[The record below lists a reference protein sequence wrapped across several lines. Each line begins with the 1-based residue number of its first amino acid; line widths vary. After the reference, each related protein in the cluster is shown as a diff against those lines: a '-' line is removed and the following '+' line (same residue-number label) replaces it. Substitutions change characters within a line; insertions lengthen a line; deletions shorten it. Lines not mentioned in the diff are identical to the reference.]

1 MPFAGFLRSLSL
13 HVQVCWK
20 VVPGPKFF
28 WGSILVGVG
37 VPILLIAIALPATG
51 VSYRFGDTCHI
62 NHEKALGDYWG
73 PLLSFAAISTIL
85 QFTTFGYCIK
95 VYIKSLF
102 DDTATSDNSSGL
114 PSYNSS
120 VRTVTAKQAFRR
132 IKKVVAL
139 QWRSILIVLIII
151 ANVVFLSIVF
161 ISMDNTVSAITTNV
175 ERAQPWLLC
184 LAVHNG
190 DKTECWKEVGL
201 LVRNESTVMAALILL
216 SVTGFLFFL
225 SRVHHVS
232 THPLTMVS
240 WVAQRVLELAFLG
253 PHLDGFGLDSVFEKA
268 VQPLTRFCVG
278 RCSTTFVRPTT
289 LRNDSVP
296 SNNGL
301 RGEVA

>member
-1 MPFAGFLRSLSL
+1 MCENVLLIASPGFLRSLSL

-28 WGSILVGVG
+28 WGSILVGAG

-62 NHEKALGDYWG
+62 NHEKALADYWG
-73 PLLSFAAISTIL
+73 PLLSFAAVSAIL

-102 DDTATSDNSSGL
+102 DDSATSDNSSGL
-114 PSYNSS
+114 PTYNPS

-161 ISMDNTVSAITTNV
+161 ISMDNTVSAIKTNV
-175 ERAQPWLLC
+175 ERAQPWLIC
-184 LAVHNG
+184 LASHNG
-190 DKTECWKEVGL
+190 DKTKCWKEVGT

-216 SVTGFLFFL
+216 SVLLPFPPS
-225 SRVHHVS
+225 SRVN
-232 THPLTMVS
+232 PLTII
-240 WVAQRVLELAFLG
+240 F
-253 PHLDGFGLDSVFEKA
+253 FG
-268 VQPLTRFCVG
+268 
-278 RCSTTFVRPTT
+278 
-289 LRNDSVP
+289 
-296 SNNGL
+296 
-301 RGEVA
+301 

>member
-1 MPFAGFLRSLSL
+1 M
-13 HVQVCWK
+13 
-20 VVPGPKFF
+20 
-28 WGSILVGVG
+28 
-37 VPILLIAIALPATG
+37 PILIIAIALPATG

-73 PLLSFAAISTIL
+73 PLLSFAAVSAIL

-102 DDTATSDNSSGL
+102 DDTATSDNASGL

-120 VRTVTAKQAFRR
+120 VRTVTAKQALRR
-132 IKKVVAL
+132 IKKVVSL

-161 ISMDNTVSAITTNV
+161 ISMDNTVSAIRTNV
-175 ERAQPWLLC
+175 ERAQPWLIC
-184 LAVHNG
+184 LAAHDG
-190 DKTECWKEVGL
+190 DKTKCWEEVGV

-216 SVTGFLFFL
+216 SVMDYPCPPGFPPS
-225 SRVHHVS
+225 SRVNAAANDCF
-232 THPLTMVS
+232 
-240 WVAQRVLELAFLG
+240 WIAQRVLELAVLG

-268 VQPLTRFCVG
+268 VQPLTRFRLG

-289 LRNDSVP
+289 LRNDPVP
-296 SNNGL
+296 ANNGL

>member
-28 WGSILVGVG
+28 WGSILVGAG

-73 PLLSFAAISTIL
+73 PLLSFAAISAVL

-161 ISMDNTVSAITTNV
+161 ISMDNTVSAIRTNV
-175 ERAQPWLLC
+175 GRAQPWLFC
-184 LAVHNG
+184 LATHNG
-190 DKTECWKEVGL
+190 DKTKCWKEVGL

-216 SVTGFLFFL
+216 SVMGSFFSSFPC
-225 SRVHHVS
+225 SRVHHVW
-232 THPLTMVS
+232 THPLIMVF
-240 WVAQRVLELAFLG
+240 WVAQRVL
-253 PHLDGFGLDSVFEKA
+253 
-268 VQPLTRFCVG
+268 
-278 RCSTTFVRPTT
+278 
-289 LRNDSVP
+289 
-296 SNNGL
+296 
-301 RGEVA
+301 